1 MRFTPAELGEY
12 PPEAAAFTGAG
23 EIAALFTRLNS
34 AMMGLSHIF
43 LVGGGTALG
52 NSRQKAQDSTRT
64 NLSDLPQRA
73 LAYHLVLVEK
83 QVQLRKW

>member
-1 MRFTPAELGEY
+1 MRLTPAELGEY

-43 LVGGGTALG
+43 LVGGGTALT
-52 NSRQKAQDSTRT
+52 NSRQKDQDSAIG
-64 NLSDLPQRA
+64 NLSDLQLPA
-73 LAYHLVLVEK
+73 LAYHLVLVGTLK
-83 QVQLRKW
+83 QLQKW

>member
-52 NSRQKAQDSTRT
+52 NSRQKAQDSTIG
-64 NLSDLPQRA
+64 NLSDLQLPA
-73 LAYHLVLVEK
+73 LAYHPVLVGTLK
-83 QVQLRKW
+83 QLQKW

>member
-34 AMMGLSHIF
+34 AMFGLSHIF
-43 LVGGGTALG
+43 LVGGGTAPG
-52 NSRQKAQDSTRT
+52 NSRQKAQDSTKCH
-64 NLSDLPQRA
+64 LSDLPLPA
-73 LAYHLVLVEK
+73 LAYHLVLVETLK
-83 QVQLRKW
+83 QLQK